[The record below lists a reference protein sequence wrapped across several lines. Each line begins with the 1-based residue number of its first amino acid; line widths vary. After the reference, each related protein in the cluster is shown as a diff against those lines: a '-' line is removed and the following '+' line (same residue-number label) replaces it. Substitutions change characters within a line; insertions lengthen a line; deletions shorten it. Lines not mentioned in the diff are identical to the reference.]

1 MIAYADSLRAFVA
14 SLGYAVTLGVAA
26 VVLFCAAAG
35 ASFLLSWRAPKGTH
49 RWPRS

>member
-14 SLGYAVTLGVAA
+14 SLGYAATLALAVIVAF
-26 VVLFCAAAG
+26 LAAAA
-35 ASFLLSWRAPKGTH
+35 ASFLLTWRVPKGTH

>member
-14 SLGYAVTLGVAA
+14 SLGYAAVLGLVA

-35 ASFLLSWRAPKGTH
+35 AMLLLSWRAPKGTH
-49 RWPRS
+49 RWPK

>member
-35 ASFLLSWRAPKGTH
+35 LIFVIAFLGAH
-49 RWPRS
+49 RR